1 MLSARCALGVAMNA
15 QIQELPVQLTV
26 VEGGLSANQNPELP
40 YDFNLKNLVKALIE
54 EIDQMTPSN
63 R

>member
-1 MLSARCALGVAMNA
+1 MNA
-15 QIQELPVQLTV
+15 QIQDLPVQLTV

-40 YDFNLKNLVKALIE
+40 YDFNIKNLVKALIE